1 MQRFFAACAA
11 GAVAFGASAQIIDF
25 QSLEHNDATIVYHG
39 SSYSEDGYTINDLDD
54 ANLATFGTLESRYPG
69 STALFNDTV
78 NGTVELVKDDGG
90 IFSLISIDI
99 SRLNSTSPVSVTF
112 IGELD
117 GVVVATQTITTT
129 IDANTLETF
138 AFVTGFLAVD
148 RVTWTQ
154 DSPFHQFDNINVVP
168 LGVQVID
175 FQGLAHNDD
184 TLVDHGFS
192 YDEDGF
198 NIRQDSGNPFG
209 FFTFGTQ
216 EARYPGSTALFN
228 NTVDGEIELRDTRNR
243 PFSLLAMDVANLNNN
258 GPMSVTFVGWL
269 RGQVVATQ
277 TYTTNGSTNVLEG
290 VVFSEDFRK
299 VDLVTWTQVSPF
311 HQFDNIRVAPV
322 GPAVVDF
329 ERLRMD
335 DAEFHYWGYAYSEH
349 GYTVQY
355 LLNNGPLGLSFNTTG
370 EQIPGYPG
378 STALFVNSNLQI
390 AVLRRDDGGRF
401 DLIAMDVANLNN
413 AGPDMITFEGLR
425 GGSVVAVQSYTTTNA
440 NNELETVVFSDAF
453 RDLDAVRWVQ
463 DSPYNQFDNITVG
476 PQNLIDFQ
484 QLAHNDASI
493 MDHGYSYAEDGMIV
507 RTDPNNPFE
516 LGTFGTKESR
526 YAGSTGMFNNTVGGI
541 TELVHAGGDR
551 FSVRSIDLA
560 TLNGDSPVSVIFH
573 GYLNGNVVVSQVFN
587 ITAGDFA
594 FKTFCFDDAFLNI
607 DSLRWSQDSPFH
619 QFDNIVFGNA
629 VGGCPAD
636 LDGDGNLD
644 ADDFFFYL
652 DAFANGNLDVC
663 NLDGDSDCDADDF
676 FAYLDLFARGC

>member
-11 GAVAFGASAQIIDF
+11 GVVAFGASAQIIDF
-25 QSLEHNDATIVYHG
+25 ESLEHNDATVANHG

-54 ANLATFGTLESRYPG
+54 ANLSTFGTLESRYPG
-69 STALFNDTV
+69 PTALFDDTID
-78 NGTVELVKDDGG
+78 GTVELVKDDGG

-99 SRLNSTSPVSVTF
+99 SRLNSAGPVSVTF

-117 GVVVATQTITTT
+117 GREVVTQTITTT

-138 AFVTGFLAVD
+138 TFDPDFLAVD
-148 RVTWTQ
+148 RVIWVQ
-154 DSPFHQFDNINVVP
+154 EAPFHQFDNINVVP

-184 TLVDHGFS
+184 QVAEHGFS

-198 NIRQDSGNPFG
+198 TVRQDLGNAFPFG
-209 FFTFGTQ
+209 SFGTQ
-216 EARYPGSTALFN
+216 EPNYPGSTALFSN
-228 NTVDGEIELRDTRNR
+228 NSNGEIELRDTLGR
-243 PFSLLAMDVANLNNN
+243 PFALLSMDVANLFNN
-258 GPMSVTFVGWL
+258 GPASVTFVGSL

-277 TYTTNGSTNVLEG
+277 TYTTSGSANVLEG

-507 RTDPNNPFE
+507 RTDPNNPYE
-516 LGTFGTKESR
+516 LSVYGTKEDR
-526 YAGSTGMFNNTVGGI
+526 YAGSTGMYNNTTGAT
-541 TELVHAGGDR
+541 TELVQEGGGR
-551 FSVRSIDLA
+551 FSVQSIDLA
-560 TLNGDSPVSVIFH
+560 ILNTSGPVSVTFR
-573 GYLNGNVVVSQVFN
+573 GFLNGNLVAMQTFTTTFSDNVFE
-587 ITAGDFA
+587 
-594 FKTFCFDDAFLNI
+594 TFCFSDDFLNI
-607 DSLRWSQDSPFH
+607 DSLQWSQDAPFH
-619 QFDNIVFGNA
+619 QFDNIVFGEA

-636 LDGDGNLD
+636 LDGDGGVD
-644 ADDFFFYL
+644 ADDFFLYL
-652 DAFANGNLDVC
+652 DAFAARNLPVC
-663 NLDGDSDCDADDF
+663 DIDGDGGCDADDF